1 MWIRRFLPSL
11 LAMAAAACGSS
22 TITTVRPSPGPTATP
37 LPPPVVV
44 ITARGVDQVVVHVFE
59 GHATIVNDDTVDHT
73 VFLDPHP
80 GHNPFSGDCS
90 VPNPG
95 TIAAGT
101 RVQLTN
107 LRPSLCF
114 FHDERVPADNAF
126 KFSMLVH

>member
-1 MWIRRFLPSL
+1 MGLRRL
-11 LAMAAAACGSS
+11 LAPWLAVAAAGCGSS
-22 TITTVRPSPGPTATP
+22 SITTVRATP

-44 ITARGVDQVVVHVFE
+44 ITARGVDQVIVHVFE
-59 GHATIVNDDTVDHT
+59 GEATIVNDDTKDHQ

-101 RVQLTN
+101 RMKLTG

-114 FHDERVPADNAF
+114 FHDEAVPADNAF